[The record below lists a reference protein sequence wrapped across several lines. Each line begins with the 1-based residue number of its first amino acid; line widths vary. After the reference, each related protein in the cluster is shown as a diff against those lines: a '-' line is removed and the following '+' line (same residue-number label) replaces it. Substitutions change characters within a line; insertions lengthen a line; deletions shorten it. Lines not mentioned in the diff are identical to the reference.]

1 VVVALAEEL
10 PLAVNKNETGNNA
23 RDRET
28 ENFKV
33 AFFIIC
39 TDGCLGLSM
48 PYLGIGTYV
57 DNGAKGIRGPKGER
71 ENGRQRE
78 IRLYEL

>member
-1 VVVALAEEL
+1 VVVALAVEL
-10 PLAVNKNETGNNA
+10 PHAVNKNETGNDA

-28 ENFKV
+28 EDFKV

-39 TDGCLGLSM
+39 TDGCLGLSR
-48 PYLGIGTYV
+48 PYLWIGTYV
-57 DNGAKGIRGPKGER
+57 DNGTKGPNGER

-78 IRLYEL
+78 KRLYEL